1 MMSRSNT
8 LASEP
13 PCCFCK
19 ARETPGGSG
28 YV

>member
-19 ARETPGGSG
+19 ARETPGRSG